1 MRKLLLSGLLLFP
14 VASYGGTI
22 EDANFIYI
30 KGSSPLNTYLEADIK
45 KEGKCSVKVQ
55 KETEKELEILL
66 NNCKLTKEYTAGA
79 RGDFVKSISLKP
91 AGEGALL
98 KIELKKAGTLKIEKD
113 KSLLK
118 FLVYEGK
125 RYEPKIN
132 IVKTISGEEI
142 VIELPIRSLPEYEK
156 REDKLIIKVPNTYF
170 KEEVKRPNSSLLK
183 KIETENKEGAGVIKL
198 YLSDRVGATE
208 LERKGETILIT
219 LYKKREIYRKEVA
232 SQERKGQKLAL
243 HFTNADVRSVVKAIA
258 NVAGIN
264 VVFDPEV
271 KGKVN
276 VDFKE
281 PVYWEDALKA
291 VLEPLNLTY
300 IKTPYYYRILPKK
313 KLLSERQLEPVNTY
327 IVPLN
332 YAKAEDVVKDIKKF
346 VGKDSREVITY
357 NTDTN
362 SLILKLTP
370 SDYDQ
375 IIKLV
380 KKLDIPLKQ
389 VLVKAK
395 IVQISS
401 KAEKDLGFTWFISL
415 ANHMG
420 TPPSSYI
427 ASTYGFNTAGYSPLI
442 NPDSIG
448 KVLNLPVMDST
459 LAVGIL
465 NKSQTFRVELALKA
479 LELNGDAQTISS
491 PKVLTLDNQEATIEQ
506 GIEIPYRESTVAA
519 GGATS
524 YQIAFKKAS
533 LILKVKPHVTRN
545 NKIILDLEVRKD
557 SPNYD
562 YVAITGN
569 NEPAIN
575 TRNVKSRVIVD
586 NGNTVVIGGIYEK
599 EKTVSKA
606 GVPILS
612 RIPLLGW
619 LFKSKKTTVNKSELL
634 IFITPTLINTK
645 GESYGISK

>member
-1 MRKLLLSGLLLFP
+1 MRKLLLTGLILLP

-30 KGSSPLNTYLEADIK
+30 KGSSPLNTFFEADVRK
-45 KEGKCSVKVQ
+45 SGKCNVNIQ
-55 KETEKELEILL
+55 RETEKEIEILL
-66 NNCKLTKEYTAGA
+66 NNCKLTKEYTAGS
-79 RGDFVKSISLKP
+79 RGNFIKNVSLKP
-91 AGEGALL
+91 VNRGALL
-98 KIELKKAGTLKIEKD
+98 KIELKKPGTLKIERNS
-113 KSLLK
+113 SLLK
-118 FLVYEGK
+118 FIVYKGK
-125 RYEPKIN
+125 RLEPKVSVI
-132 IVKTISGEEI
+132 KTISGEEV
-142 VIELPIRSLPEYEK
+142 VIELPKNSSPEYEK
-156 REDKLIIKVPNTYF
+156 RGKELIIKVPNVLF
-170 KEEVKRPNSSLLK
+170 KEKNEKLMDSLLK
-183 KIETENKEGAGVIKL
+183 RVEITNGENGGLLKLSLSDTVVATEVENKGGTV
-198 YLSDRVGATE
+198 
-208 LERKGETILIT
+208 LIT
-219 LYKKREIYRKEVA
+219 LYGKKTNNRETALKGEKR
-232 SQERKGQKLAL
+232 GQKLAL

-276 VDFKE
+276 IDFKN

-300 IKTPYYYRILPKK
+300 IKTPYYYRILPKRKMLLEK
-313 KLLSERQLEPVNTY
+313 KLEPINTY
-327 IVPLN
+327 VVPLN
-332 YAKAEDVVKDIKKF
+332 YAKAEDIVKDIKKF
-346 VGKDSREVITY
+346 IGKDSREVITF
-357 NTDTN
+357 NKDTN

-370 SDYDQ
+370 SDYQ
-375 IIKLV
+375 EIIKLV
-380 KKLDIPLKQ
+380 KKLDIPLKE

-401 KAEKDLGFTWFISL
+401 KAEKDLGFTWFVSL
-415 ANHMG
+415 ANYMG
-420 TPPSSYI
+420 APPSSYI
-427 ASTYGFNTAGYSPLI
+427 ASSYGFNTEGYSPLI
-442 NPDSIG
+442 NPNNIG
-448 KVLNLPVMDST
+448 KVLNLPVMDNT

-533 LILKVKPHVTRN
+533 LILKVKPHITRN

-575 TRNVKSRVIVD
+575 TRNVKSEVIVD
-586 NGNTVVIGGIYEK
+586 NGSTVVIGGIYEK
-599 EKTVSKA
+599 DKSVSKT

-619 LFKSKKTTVNKSELL
+619 LFKSQKTTVNKSELL
-634 IFITPTLINTK
+634 IFITPTLVNTK
-645 GESYGISK
+645 GESYGINK